1 MAFKEEGIGFSNR
14 SHFTN
19 EMARFVGSEAAM
31 FSKGEDAAVGKVDDM
46 AEKAVRMSYEK
57 SKTEH
62 KGLKAERKEIEVQ
75 VKTQKESLKKDQE
88 QYKDASEKLTAQKD
102 ALESRSKTEGQTHQT
117 AEQKAAFDREVKE
130 ERAKIKE
137 QERFLDD
144 KATQIEEKDFKLKQ
158 TQEKKKEYKKKEDK
172 AKKKQ
177 SAKINAAS
185 VLKIKKDISNEL
197 GGGGANTGDAFHD
210 GKGGLVGTFLQV
222 INPMHYVKML
232 LAKLGAL
239 LAPYVVI
246 FATISIIVVVI
257 FAILFDVLSPIV
269 KVTEA
274 LNNIVSFFN
283 GDNTFVNT
291 TLDQATIDQIV
302 ADSGCNE
309 TQEATI
315 RYALSKV
322 GYPYSQAQR
331 ASGNA
336 YDCSSLAYYAWE
348 AAGVD
353 ISGGGR
359 YPPTASAEAQIMERT
374 GKALDNN
381 NISNLEP
388 GDLIFYGGD
397 SNGRYKGIY
406 HVAIY
411 VGNGKA
417 VEALNTQYGVV
428 YQNLRTKNA
437 IMVVRPS

>member
-1 MAFKEEGIGFSNR
+1 MAFKEEGIGFNNR

-19 EMARFVGSEAAM
+19 EMARFVGTEASM
-31 FSKGEDAAVGKVDDM
+31 FSKGEDTAVGKVDDM

-62 KGLKAERKEIEVQ
+62 GGLKAERKEVEAQI
-75 VKTQKESLKKDQE
+75 KTQKESLKKDE
-88 QYKDASEKLTAQKD
+88 ESYKEASSKLAERKE
-102 ALESRSKTEGQTHQT
+102 ALESKIKAESQTHKS
-117 AEQKAAFDREVKE
+117 AEQKAAFDKEVKE

-144 KATQIEEKDFKLKQ
+144 KAAQIEEKDYKLKQ

-177 SAKINAAS
+177 SAKLNAAS
-185 VLKIKKDISNEL
+185 VLKVKKDISNEL

-210 GKGGLVGTFLQV
+210 GKGGLVGTFLEV
-222 INPMHYVKML
+222 INPMHYVKAL

-246 FATISIIVVVI
+246 FATISIFVVVI

-274 LNNIVSFFN
+274 LNNIIGFFT
-283 GDNTFVNT
+283 GDDTFVNT
-291 TLDQATIDQIV
+291 TLDQTTIDQIV

-309 TQEATI
+309 TQEATL
-315 RYALSKV
+315 RFALSKV

-359 YPPTASAEAQIMERT
+359 YPPTASEEARIMET
-374 GKALDNN
+374 AGKSIDS
-381 NISNLEP
+381 ITNLEP

-428 YQNLRTKNA
+428 YQKLRTKNA

>member
-1 MAFKEEGIGFSNR
+1 MYG
-14 SHFTN
+14 
-19 EMARFVGSEAAM
+19 
-31 FSKGEDAAVGKVDDM
+31 
-46 AEKAVRMSYEK
+46 
-57 SKTEH
+57 
-62 KGLKAERKEIEVQ
+62 GLKAERKEMEAQI
-75 VKTQKESLKKDQE
+75 KTQMESLKKDE
-88 QYKDASEKLTAQKD
+88 ESYKEASSKLAERKE
-102 ALESRSKTEGQTHQT
+102 ALESKIKAESQTHKS
-117 AEQKAAFDREVKE
+117 AEQKAAFDKEVKE

-144 KATQIEEKDFKLKQ
+144 KAAQIEEKDYKLKQ

-177 SAKINAAS
+177 SAKLNAAS
-185 VLKIKKDISNEL
+185 VLKVKKDISNEL

-210 GKGGLVGTFLQV
+210 GKGGLVGTFLEV
-222 INPMHYVKML
+222 INPMHYVKAL

-274 LNNIVSFFN
+274 LNNIIGFFT
-283 GDNTFVNT
+283 GDDTFVNT

-309 TQEATI
+309 TQEATL
-315 RYALSKV
+315 RFALSKV

-353 ISGGGR
+353 DAHDRAKFWHLWAMILMVLVGGFAVYAFIITVNADTSWVKLVAKIFATTTLVTAAAYAARQASKQEKVER
-359 YPPTASAEAQIMERT
+359 YARKIEME
-374 GKALDNN
+374 L
-381 NISNLEP
+381 
-388 GDLIFYGGD
+388 
-397 SNGRYKGIY
+397 
-406 HVAIY
+406 VAIDPFIQSLEQEHQSM
-411 VGNGKA
+411 VKEEIARKIFGNADAMEISQKDEPYKAMDKLTSIEESMQSLVSLLGKIS
-417 VEALNTQYGVV
+417 
-428 YQNLRTKNA
+428 K
-437 IMVVRPS
+437 